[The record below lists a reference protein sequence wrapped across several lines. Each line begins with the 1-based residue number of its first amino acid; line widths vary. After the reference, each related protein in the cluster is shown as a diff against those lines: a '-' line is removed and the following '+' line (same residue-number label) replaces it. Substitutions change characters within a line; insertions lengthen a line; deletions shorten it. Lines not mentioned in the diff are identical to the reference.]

1 MGKVKQ
7 AIQEVEEEVVFLVS
21 DKLNLQEVKEW
32 LRMRTNTIP
41 KDNPYMSD
49 EKLIEKCFNK
59 AVWERDNEEPYP
71 TEDEIY
77 KRYVYP
83 LSSEEIFKD
92 TVNKIK
98 NGESFKG
105 ETNETK

>member
-7 AIQEVEEEVVFLVS
+7 AIHEVEEEVVSLVM
-21 DKLNLQEVKEW
+21 DIPRRLDVIQKLLPKR
-32 LRMRTNTIP
+32 L
-41 KDNPYMSD
+41 KDNPYAND
-49 EKLIEKCFNK
+49 KELVKKAFNK

>member
-7 AIQEVEEEVVFLVS
+7 AIQEVEEEVVSLVS
-21 DKLNLQEVKEW
+21 D
-32 LRMRTNTIP
+32 IP
-41 KDNPYMSD
+41 RSLVYVQKRLPELLKDNPYAND
-49 EKLIEKCFNK
+49 KELVKKAFNK

-92 TVNKIK
+92 AVNKKEIK
-98 NGESFKG
+98 DEQ
-105 ETNETK
+105 E

>member
-7 AIQEVEEEVVFLVS
+7 AIHEVEEEVVSLVS
-21 DKLNLQEVKEW
+21 DIPRSLVYVQKRLPKLL
-32 LRMRTNTIP
+32 
-41 KDNPYMSD
+41 KDNPYAND
-49 EKLIEKCFNK
+49 KELVKKAFNK
-59 AVWERDNEEPYP
+59 AVWERDNDEPYP

-83 LSSEEIFKD
+83 LSSEEIFKE

>member
-7 AIQEVEEEVVFLVS
+7 AIHEVEEEVLSLVS
-21 DKLNLQEVKEW
+21 KGKNLVEIKFT
-32 LRMRTNTIP
+32 LGNGFKRF
-41 KDNPYMSD
+41 DNPYMLN
-49 EKLIEKCFNK
+49 EKLVEQSFNK
-59 AVWERDNEEPYP
+59 AVWERDNKEPYP

-92 TVNKIK
+92 AVNKKEIK
-98 NGESFKG
+98 DEQ
-105 ETNETK
+105 E

>member
-7 AIQEVEEEVVFLVS
+7 AIHEVEEEVVSLVS

-59 AVWERDNEEPYP
+59 AVWERDNDEPYP

-83 LSSEEIFKD
+83 LD
-92 TVNKIK
+92 
-98 NGESFKG
+98 KG
-105 ETNETK
+105 EV